1 MIDYS
6 KDYYEYVLDALK
18 EMYQGYED
26 HYWTLVYSLQPYE
39 LIMFYEQVNTILI
52 KSHPIY

>member
-1 MIDYS
+1 M
-6 KDYYEYVLDALK
+6 YE
-18 EMYQGYED
+18 GYED